1 MNAQAEAA
9 LTSFV
14 EKLDDFLVD
23 CSKYEESGA
32 WDVERLGYMSAYFEA
47 DLTGVVLQT
56 MSADGR
62 FEHAEAEVFNRMFNT
77 NYTPK
82 MLQEHYRLLKPV
94 VDDYCDTDAQ
104 DALKTLGAV
113 DEGLCDKYRELI
125 LEACNVVSL
134 SDGVAE
140 KGEVELIERLRAAL
154 K

>member
-32 WDVERLGYMSAYFEA
+32 WDVEKLGYMSAYFEA
-47 DLTGVVLQT
+47 DLTGVVMQT
-56 MSADGR
+56 MSMDGR
-62 FEHAEAEVFNRMFNT
+62 FERAEAEVFNRMFST
-77 NYTPK
+77 NHTPK
-82 MLQEHYRLLKPV
+82 MLRDNYVLLKPV
-94 VDDYCDTDAQ
+94 IDDYCDADAQ
-104 DALKTLGAV
+104 DALKTLAAV
-113 DEGLCDKYRELI
+113 DESLCDKYRELI